1 MAKLWNDERILHTW
15 VTNDSESAI
24 GLTIRK
30 LVDMRDT
37 LRQNDPT
44 RSDIRDMRSIMSE
57 LKLESKG
64 SGVVMEETKRKQE
77 DVEGAGGGVQ
87 VLDRFRLEDLKDHEI
102 LEG

>member
-64 SGVVMEETKRKQE
+64 SGIITEEPKDNQ
-77 DVEGAGGGVQ
+77 GGVQ

-102 LEG
+102 LDG